1 MINNTSAVEA
11 MSVKLE
17 FNTDFTRFVGSES
30 INHTVKVATSTS
42 VVTCSGAILAQH
54 SPALQKL
61 VSEDS
66 ELFLDNYSNAQDCLY
81 ILHGGSVDLDMSNIL
96 DIMKF
101 SVQFGIEQMY
111 RQCLEWIGSNMSQE
125 NFVEIFKLCNE
136 VSKFSKMY
144 GMVFEE
150 DVFHYCKLSLKM
162 YVPQISFDKEE
173 NETKLDFLKF
183 LISLDFFVYFLQIFI
198 DLINAENVSLVTD
211 FIASNT
217 SKVVKYSDKQT
228 ICSIM
233 VKMECCID
241 KNGPDHRKFIN
252 LRTNLLIDANC
263 SDSCQLFTARFFP
276 EGNLWIKEH
285 FIRDKLW
292 KKMESNQ
299 ILKLWSLF
307 TDKEHFLYSEILLG
321 WIIAKKPSKET
332 FKEVTCSIMPH
343 FLNADYM
350 YLLNEKYKALGYD
363 DVVAVILLKSW
374 KQPSHFMSNCNI
386 ITISPNLMEI
396 SLNIECRNGCDL
408 SGKLFVYLQ
417 PIIESPLE
425 LPCTWSSTRY
435 QPKNDYRDYLHL
447 HQTLTPI
454 LICPKDSSEISAES
468 NKFFFY
474 GATEQNVHLP
484 ISTDFNN
491 ISRGNDNCNVKI
503 GILPY

>member
-1 MINNTSAVEA
+1 MINNTSAVKA

-66 ELFLDNYSNAQDCLY
+66 ELFLDNYSNVQDCLY
-81 ILHGGSVDLDMSNIL
+81 ILHGGSVDLDMGNIL

-111 RQCLEWIGSNMSQE
+111 WQCLEWIGSNMSHE
-125 NFVEIFKLCNE
+125 NFAEIFKLCNE

-144 GMVFEE
+144 GIVFED
-150 DVFHYCKLSLKM
+150 DVFHYCKLSLKI
-162 YVPQISFDKEE
+162 YGPQISFDKEE
-173 NETKLDFLKF
+173 NQTKLDFLQF
-183 LISLDFFVYFLQIFI
+183 LISLDFFVYYLQIFI
-198 DLINAENVSLVTD
+198 DLITAENVSFVTD
-211 FIASNT
+211 FLASNT
-217 SKVVKYSDKQT
+217 NKVVKYSDKQT

-233 VKMECCID
+233 VKMECCINE
-241 KNGPDHRKFIN
+241 NGLDQRKFIE

-263 SDSCQLFTARFFP
+263 SDSYQLFTPSFFP

-285 FIRDKLW
+285 FVRDKLW

-307 TDKEHFLYSEILLG
+307 TEKEHFLYSEILLE
-321 WIIAKKPSKET
+321 WVIDKQPSKEI

-343 FLNADYM
+343 LLNADYV
-350 YLLNEKYKALGYD
+350 YLLNEKYKSLGYD
-363 DVVAVILLKSW
+363 DIMALILLESW
-374 KQPSHFMSNCNI
+374 KRPGHFFSDCNI
-386 ITISPNLMEI
+386 HKIAQNMMEI
-396 SLNIECRNGCDL
+396 SLHFDCRNGCDRSKTL
-408 SGKLFVYLQ
+408 YVRLCPVM
-417 PIIESPLE
+417 ESPLE
-425 LPCTWSSTRY
+425 LSCTWIYNS
-435 QPKNDYRDYLHL
+435 D
-447 HQTLTPI
+447 PI
-454 LICPKDSSEISAES
+454 IICPKDSSDISAES
-468 NKFFFY
+468 CKFFFY
-474 GATEQNVHLP
+474 GATQQNVHMP
-484 ISTDFNN
+484 ISTDFSS
-491 ISRGNDNCNVKI
+491 ISKLNDYKNMKI